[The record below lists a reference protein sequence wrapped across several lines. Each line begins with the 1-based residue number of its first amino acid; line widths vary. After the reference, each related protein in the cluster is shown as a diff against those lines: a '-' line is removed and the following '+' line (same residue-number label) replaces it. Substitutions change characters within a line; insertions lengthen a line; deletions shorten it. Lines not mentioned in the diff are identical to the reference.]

1 MSVRIRLTRA
11 GRKKQP
17 YYRIVVIDS
26 RKRRDGAYIEQ
37 IGLYHPTF
45 QPARIEIQEDRA
57 LKWLKDGAKPSDT
70 VHNLLSKN
78 GTLLKFD
85 LLKRGSTPEQIEAA
99 LAKWREITENRRPKD
114 KGQRKAAKQP
124 EPEKEEKTV
133 EPDATPSE

>member
-45 QPARIEIQEDRA
+45 QPARVEIQEDRA
-57 LKWLKDGAKPSDT
+57 LKWLRDGAKPSDT

-78 GTLLKFD
+78 GTLLKSD
-85 LLKRGSTPEQIEAA
+85 LLKRGSSPEQIEAA
-99 LAKWREITENRRPKD
+99 LAKWRELTENRR
-114 KGQRKAAKQP
+114 Q
-124 EPEKEEKTV
+124 KETEETAV